1 MLALLAALPIIIVG
15 VLMIGYMWPAS
26 KAMPFGWLSALII
39 AAVGWGMPVRWLS
52 AATIGGVINAFSIL
66 LIVFGALLI
75 LQLMKKSGGVY
86 GISHSMTS
94 ISVDRRVQVI
104 IIAW

>member
-39 AAVGWGMPVRWLS
+39 AAIGWGMPVKWLS

-66 LIVFGALLI
+66 LIVFWGSTYFTVDE
-75 LQLMKKSGGVY
+75 KKWR
-86 GISHSMTS
+86 S
-94 ISVDRRVQVI
+94 IWHFSFYDFDFSR
-104 IIAW
+104 